1 MYSRVHIHPHAIPL
15 SSSSYLIA
23 LATLLFQN
31 LQHLSLLLLWDCATL
46 QGVTHR
52 VDPVKKEC
60 FAAMYPD
67 HVLQESDV
75 ADVQHVP
82 ERDHR
87 TSPRRYPRRY
97 RICVLLVLTLFGL
110 HLLAAGSGAGTGESL
125 SVQRATSGQ
134 VGLVVETGLP
144 LEVGMGAGST
154 SDGSANAN
162 TPAAVCINPLDAT
175 CWLQNAAQ
183 WMAQQVMG
191 ALQPVIGAIMHNP
204 LNILTQT
211 PPADTYQNPTVIT
224 WWQSFLAVVDL
235 ALASLIVIGGYN
247 VVVGRHLGLPHSELA
262 EFLPRLLLAFGA
274 AHFSLFFLGLFIDLE
289 NALNVVALNL
299 AGTSMLTNIIT
310 ALFQGNLAAE
320 GLLVWVLTF
329 VLGVMAILL
338 GAQMAVR
345 LALLWVLLVL
355 SGPGLACF
363 ALPQT
368 MGYGRMWLSLTA
380 TTVLV
385 QFFQVVTLALGGM
398 LVTSL
403 GASNLFGVGGTLA
416 NLLVCVALIYLVL
429 RIPGIVHRF
438 ALRPMMDASRAAAGA
453 ATEAVGMVAEVAPRL
468 LALL

>member
-1 MYSRVHIHPHAIPL
+1 
-15 SSSSYLIA
+15 
-23 LATLLFQN
+23 
-31 LQHLSLLLLWDCATL
+31 
-46 QGVTHR
+46 
-52 VDPVKKEC
+52 
-60 FAAMYPD
+60 MYPEHFTD
-67 HVLQESDV
+67 
-75 ADVQHVP
+75 
-82 ERDHR
+82 ERSMSEDLHAPKHNR
-87 TSPRRYPRRY
+87 HASPRRLPWCY
-97 RICVLLVLTLFGL
+97 RICILLVLTLFGL
-110 HLLAAGSGAGTGESL
+110 HLLAAGSGAGSGENL
-125 SVQRATSGQ
+125 SVQRTASGQ
-134 VGLVVETGLP
+134 TGLVVGSGLP
-144 LEVGMGAGST
+144 HEVGLGAGAS
-154 SDGSANAN
+154 SDGRTSANV
-162 TPAAVCINPLDAT
+162 PAAVCLNPLDAT

-183 WMAQQVMG
+183 WMAQQLMG
-191 ALQPVIGAIMHNP
+191 ALQPVIGVIMHNP

-211 PPADTYQNPTVIT
+211 PPADTYQNPVVIT
-224 WWQSFLAVVDL
+224 WWNAFLAVVDL

-262 EFLPRLLLAFGA
+262 EFLPRLLLAYGA

-289 NALNVVALNL
+289 NALNLVALNL
-299 AGTSMLTNIIT
+299 AGTSMLTSIIS

-320 GLLVWVLTF
+320 GLLVWVLGF

-355 SGPGLACF
+355 AGPGLACF

-368 MGYGRMWLSLTA
+368 MGFGRMWLSLTA

-398 LVTSL
+398 LLTSL
-403 GASNLFGVGGTLA
+403 GASNVFGVGGTLA
-416 NLLVCVALIYLVL
+416 TLLVCVALLYLVL

-453 ATEAVGMVAEVAPRL
+453 AEGAVAMVADVAPRL

>member
-1 MYSRVHIHPHAIPL
+1 
-15 SSSSYLIA
+15 
-23 LATLLFQN
+23 
-31 LQHLSLLLLWDCATL
+31 
-46 QGVTHR
+46 
-52 VDPVKKEC
+52 
-60 FAAMYPD
+60 MYPD
-67 HVLQESDV
+67 QVLQESDV
-75 ADVQHVP
+75 ADVQHMP
-82 ERDHR
+82 ERDQR
-87 TSPRRYPRRY
+87 TSPRRFPRHY
-97 RICVLLVLTLFGL
+97 RICILLVLTLFGL
-110 HLLAAGSGAGTGESL
+110 HLLAAGSGAGSGEHFSGQKTASGHTG
-125 SVQRATSGQ
+125 SVSRNGTPLQVGLGAGATSG
-134 VGLVVETGLP
+134 
-144 LEVGMGAGST
+144 GMT
-154 SDGSANAN
+154 NANA
-162 TPAAVCINPLDAT
+162 PAATCLNPLDAT

-211 PPADTYQNPTVIT
+211 PPADTYQNPTVNT

-247 VVVGRHLGLPHSELA
+247 VVVGRHLGLPHSELV

-299 AGTSMLTNIIT
+299 AGTSMLTNIIS
-310 ALFQGNLAAE
+310 ALFQGNLVAE
-320 GLLVWVLTF
+320 GLLVWVLMF

-338 GAQMAVR
+338 GAQMAIR

-380 TTVLV
+380 TTVMV

-403 GASNLFGVGGTLA
+403 GASNVFGVGGTLA
-416 NLLVCVALIYLVL
+416 TLLVCVALLYLVL

-453 ATEAVGMVAEVAPRL
+453 VTGTVGVVADVAPRL

>member
-1 MYSRVHIHPHAIPL
+1 
-15 SSSSYLIA
+15 
-23 LATLLFQN
+23 
-31 LQHLSLLLLWDCATL
+31 
-46 QGVTHR
+46 
-52 VDPVKKEC
+52 
-60 FAAMYPD
+60 MYPD

-75 ADVQHVP
+75 VDVHHEP
-82 ERDHR
+82 ERDQR
-87 TSPRRYPRRY
+87 TSPRRFPRHY
-97 RICVLLVLTLFGL
+97 RFCVLLVLTLFGL
-110 HLLAAGSGAGTGESL
+110 HLLAAGSGAGSGESL
-125 SVQRATSGQ
+125 SRQRIASSQT
-134 VGLVVETGLP
+134 GLVIGHSMP
-144 LEVGMGAGST
+144 LEIGMGSGAANDGST
-154 SDGSANAN
+154 NANA
-162 TPAAVCINPLDAT
+162 PVAVCLNPLDAT

-183 WMAQQVMG
+183 WMAQQLMG

-211 PPADTYQNPTVIT
+211 PPADTYQNPTVST
-224 WWQSFLAVVDL
+224 WWQSFLAMVDL

-247 VVVGRHLGLPHSELA
+247 VMVGRHLGLPHSELA

-289 NALNVVALNL
+289 NALNLVALNL
-299 AGTSMLTNIIT
+299 AGTSMLTSIIT

-320 GLLVWVLTF
+320 GLLVWVLGF
-329 VLGVMAILL
+329 VLGVMAVLL

-368 MGYGRMWLSLTA
+368 IGYGRMWLSLTA
-380 TTVLV
+380 TTVMV

-403 GASNLFGVGGTLA
+403 GASNVFGVGGTLA
-416 NLLVCVALIYLVL
+416 TLLVCVALLYLVL

-453 ATEAVGMVAEVAPRL
+453 AEGAVGVVADVAPRL

>member
-1 MYSRVHIHPHAIPL
+1 MYSDHI
-15 SSSSYLIA
+15 
-23 LATLLFQN
+23 
-31 LQHLSLLLLWDCATL
+31 
-46 QGVTHR
+46 
-52 VDPVKKEC
+52 
-60 FAAMYPD
+60 
-67 HVLQESDV
+67 LQESDI
-75 ADVQHVP
+75 ADAQHVP
-82 ERDHR
+82 ERDQP
-87 TSPRRYPRRY
+87 TSPRWFPRRY
-97 RICVLLVLTLFGL
+97 RICVLLVLTLFGM
-110 HLLAAGSGAGTGESL
+110 HLLAAGSDSGESL
-125 SVQRATSGQ
+125 SVQSTASSQ
-134 VGLVVETGLP
+134 VGLVVGPDLP
-144 LEVGMGAGST
+144 LGVGLGAGAA
-154 SDGSANAN
+154 SDRMANAN
-162 TPAAVCINPLDAT
+162 VPAAVCLNPLDAT

-183 WMAQQVMG
+183 WMAQQLMG
-191 ALQPVIGAIMHNP
+191 ALQPVIAAIMRNP

-211 PPADTYQNPTVIT
+211 PPVDTYQNPTVTT

-262 EFLPRLLLAFGA
+262 EFLPRLLLAYGA

-289 NALNVVALNL
+289 NALNMVALNL
-299 AGTSMLTNIIT
+299 AGTSMLTNIIS

-320 GLLVWVLTF
+320 GLLVWVLGF

-355 SGPGLACF
+355 SGPGLVCF

-368 MGYGRMWLSLTA
+368 IGFGRMWLSLTA

-398 LVTSL
+398 LLTSL
-403 GASNLFGVGGTLA
+403 GATNVFGVGGTLA
-416 NLLVCVALIYLVL
+416 TLLVCVALLYLVL

-453 ATEAVGMVAEVAPRL
+453 AEGAVGMVADVAPRL

>member
-1 MYSRVHIHPHAIPL
+1 
-15 SSSSYLIA
+15 
-23 LATLLFQN
+23 
-31 LQHLSLLLLWDCATL
+31 
-46 QGVTHR
+46 
-52 VDPVKKEC
+52 
-60 FAAMYPD
+60 MYPEHFSGERIMAKD
-67 HVLQESDV
+67 P
-75 ADVQHVP
+75 HVP
-82 ERDHR
+82 KRNRR
-87 TSPRRYPRRY
+87 TSSHRLPWCY
-97 RICVLLVLTLFGL
+97 RVCMLLILTLFGL
-110 HLLAAGSGAGTGESL
+110 HLLAAGSGAGSGESL
-125 SVQRATSGQ
+125 SGQQSASGHA
-134 VGLVVETGLP
+134 GLVFGNGFP
-144 LEVGMGAGST
+144 LEVGLGAGAT
-154 SDGSANAN
+154 SGGMTNAN
-162 TPAAVCINPLDAT
+162 TPMASCLNPLDAT

-211 PPADTYQNPTVIT
+211 PPADTYQNPVVIT
-224 WWQSFLAVVDL
+224 WWNAFLSVIDL

-262 EFLPRLLLAFGA
+262 EFLPRLLLAYGA

-299 AGTSMLTNIIT
+299 AGTSMLTNIIN
-310 ALFQGNLAAE
+310 ALFQGNFATE
-320 GLLVWVLTF
+320 SLLVWVLGF

-355 SGPGLACF
+355 AGPGLACF

-368 MGYGRMWLSLTA
+368 IGYGRMWLSLTA

-403 GASNLFGVGGTLA
+403 GASNVFGVGGTLA
-416 NLLVCVALIYLVL
+416 TLLVCVALLYLVL

-438 ALRPMMDASRAAAGA
+438 ALRPMMDASRAVAGA
-453 ATEAVGMVAEVAPRL
+453 AEGAAGVVADVAPRL

>member
-1 MYSRVHIHPHAIPL
+1 
-15 SSSSYLIA
+15 
-23 LATLLFQN
+23 
-31 LQHLSLLLLWDCATL
+31 
-46 QGVTHR
+46 
-52 VDPVKKEC
+52 
-60 FAAMYPD
+60 
-67 HVLQESDV
+67 
-75 ADVQHVP
+75 
-82 ERDHR
+82 
-87 TSPRRYPRRY
+87 
-97 RICVLLVLTLFGL
+97 
-110 HLLAAGSGAGTGESL
+110 
-125 SVQRATSGQ
+125 
-134 VGLVVETGLP
+134 
-144 LEVGMGAGST
+144 
-154 SDGSANAN
+154 
-162 TPAAVCINPLDAT
+162 
-175 CWLQNAAQ
+175 
-183 WMAQQVMG
+183 MG

-289 NALNVVALNL
+289 NALNLVALNL
-299 AGTSMLTNIIT
+299 AGTSMLTNIVS
-310 ALFQGNLAAE
+310 ALFQGNLATE
-320 GLLVWVLTF
+320 GLLVWVLMF

-338 GAQMAVR
+338 GAQMAIR

-380 TTVLV
+380 TTVMV

-403 GASNLFGVGGTLA
+403 GASNIFGIGGTLA
-416 NLLVCVALIYLVL
+416 TLLVCVALLYLVL
-429 RIPGIVHRF
+429 RIPGIQNLDHP
-438 ALRPMMDASRAAAGA
+438 AWHSRQSCLWW
-453 ATEAVGMVAEVAPRL
+453 THQLSRL
-468 LALL
+468 LLHLVQDSWEHLSTRYANFPAGGDPLRTAGVSRLLCLGERHLPVREFRPWGVLPGLSHAAHCQCVRLMGGVCDAAWLEGDSLGICSS

>member
-1 MYSRVHIHPHAIPL
+1 
-15 SSSSYLIA
+15 
-23 LATLLFQN
+23 
-31 LQHLSLLLLWDCATL
+31 
-46 QGVTHR
+46 
-52 VDPVKKEC
+52 
-60 FAAMYPD
+60 MYPD

-75 ADVQHVP
+75 ADVHYVP
-82 ERDHR
+82 ERDQR
-87 TSPRRYPRRY
+87 YSLRRFPRRY
-97 RICVLLVLTLFGL
+97 RICVLLILTLFGL
-110 HLLAAGSGAGTGESL
+110 HLLAAGSGVGSGEHFTGQQTESGHTGL
-125 SVQRATSGQ
+125 VSGRGLPLQ
-134 VGLVVETGLP
+134 VGL
-144 LEVGMGAGST
+144 GAGAAP
-154 SDGSANAN
+154 GGMANAN
-162 TPAAVCINPLDAT
+162 APAAVCLNPLDVT

-183 WMAQQVMG
+183 WMAQQLMG
-191 ALQPVIGAIMHNP
+191 ALQPVIGAIIHNP

-211 PPADTYQNPTVIT
+211 PPADTYQNPVVTT

-329 VLGVMAILL
+329 ILGVMAILL

-368 MGYGRMWLSLTA
+368 IGYGRMWLSLTA

-403 GASNLFGVGGTLA
+403 GATNVFGVGGTLA
-416 NLLVCVALIYLVL
+416 TLLVCVALLYLVL

-453 ATEAVGMVAEVAPRL
+453 ATGAVGVVADVAPRL

>member
-1 MYSRVHIHPHAIPL
+1 MYPEHFSGERVVAEDPHAPKR
-15 SSSSYLIA
+15 
-23 LATLLFQN
+23 N
-31 LQHLSLLLLWDCATL
+31 
-46 QGVTHR
+46 R
-52 VDPVKKEC
+52 
-60 FAAMYPD
+60 
-67 HVLQESDV
+67 
-75 ADVQHVP
+75 
-82 ERDHR
+82 R
-87 TSPRRYPRRY
+87 TSSHRLPWCY
-97 RICVLLVLTLFGL
+97 RICILLILTLFGL
-110 HLLAAGSGAGTGESL
+110 HLLAAGSGAGSGEHF
-125 SVQRATSGQ
+125 SVQQTASGQ
-134 VGLVVETGLP
+134 TGQCFQERHFAP
-144 LEVGMGAGST
+144 GRPGSR
-154 SDGSANAN
+154 SHRRWNSKRNA
-162 TPAAVCINPLDAT
+162 PAAVCLNPFDAT

-368 MGYGRMWLSLTA
+368 IGYGRMWLSLTA

-403 GASNLFGVGGTLA
+403 GASNVFGVGGTLA
-416 NLLVCVALIYLVL
+416 TLLVCVALLYLVL

-438 ALRPMMDASRAAAGA
+438 ALRPMMDASRAVAGA
-453 ATEAVGMVAEVAPRL
+453 AEGAVGVVADVAPRL

>member
-1 MYSRVHIHPHAIPL
+1 
-15 SSSSYLIA
+15 
-23 LATLLFQN
+23 
-31 LQHLSLLLLWDCATL
+31 
-46 QGVTHR
+46 
-52 VDPVKKEC
+52 
-60 FAAMYPD
+60 MYPN

-75 ADVQHVP
+75 ADVQHEP
-82 ERDHR
+82 ERDQR
-87 TSPRRYPRRY
+87 MSPRRFPRRY
-97 RICVLLVLTLFGL
+97 RICVVFVLTLFGL
-110 HLLAAGSGAGTGESL
+110 HLLAAGSGAGSGESL
-125 SVQRATSGQ
+125 SGQQSASGNA
-134 VGLVVETGLP
+134 GLVSGNGFP
-144 LEVGMGAGST
+144 LEVGLGAGST
-154 SDGSANAN
+154 SGGMTNAN
-162 TPAAVCINPLDAT
+162 VPAAVCLNPLDAT

-183 WMAQQVMG
+183 WMAQQLMG

-211 PPADTYQNPTVIT
+211 PPADTYQNPVVNT
-224 WWQSFLAVVDL
+224 WWNAFLAVVDL

-274 AHFSLFFLGLFIDLE
+274 AHFSLYFLGLFIDLE

-368 MGYGRMWLSLTA
+368 MGFGRMWLSLTA

-398 LVTSL
+398 LLTSL
-403 GASNLFGVGGTLA
+403 GASNVFGVGGTLA
-416 NLLVCVALIYLVL
+416 TLLVCVTLLYLVL

-453 ATEAVGMVAEVAPRL
+453 AEGAAGVVADIAPRL

>member
-1 MYSRVHIHPHAIPL
+1 
-15 SSSSYLIA
+15 
-23 LATLLFQN
+23 
-31 LQHLSLLLLWDCATL
+31 
-46 QGVTHR
+46 
-52 VDPVKKEC
+52 
-60 FAAMYPD
+60 MYPEHAECK
-67 HVLQESDV
+67 HVIVEE
-75 ADVQHVP
+75 QHIP
-82 ERDHR
+82 GPNRR
-87 TSPRRYPRRY
+87 TSPRRYLLCY
-97 RICVLLVLTLFGL
+97 RISFLLVLMLFGL
-110 HLLAAGSGAGTGESL
+110 HLFAAGSNTGSEVALMGQRNASSRTDLVSGNGSLSQIGLGAGANIG
-125 SVQRATSGQ
+125 
-134 VGLVVETGLP
+134 
-144 LEVGMGAGST
+144 GMT
-154 SDGSANAN
+154 NASI
-162 TPAAVCINPLDAT
+162 PVAVCLNPLDAT

-191 ALQPVIGAIMHNP
+191 ALQPLIGAIMHNP

-211 PPADTYQNPTVIT
+211 PPVDTYQNPTVIT
-224 WWQSFLAVVDL
+224 WWQSFLGVVDL

-274 AHFSLFFLGLFIDLE
+274 AHFSLFFLGMFIDLE
-289 NALNVVALNL
+289 NALNLLALNL

-310 ALFQGNLAAE
+310 ALLQGNLATE
-320 GLLVWVLTF
+320 GLLVWVLMF

-338 GAQMAVR
+338 GAQMAIR

-398 LVTSL
+398 LITSL
-403 GASNLFGVGGTLA
+403 GASNIFGVGGTLA
-416 NLLVCVALIYLVL
+416 TLLVCVALLYLVP

-438 ALRPMMDASRAAAGA
+438 ALRPMMDASREVAGA
-453 ATEAVGMVAEVAPRL
+453 ATGAAGVVAEVAPRL

>member
-1 MYSRVHIHPHAIPL
+1 MYREHFSGERVMAEDPHAPKRNRRI
-15 SSSSYLIA
+15 SSYRLP
-23 LATLLFQN
+23 
-31 LQHLSLLLLWDCATL
+31 WC
-46 QGVTHR
+46 
-52 VDPVKKEC
+52 
-60 FAAMYPD
+60 
-67 HVLQESDV
+67 
-75 ADVQHVP
+75 
-82 ERDHR
+82 
-87 TSPRRYPRRY
+87 Y
-97 RICVLLVLTLFGL
+97 RICVLLILTLFGL
-110 HLLAAGSGAGTGESL
+110 HLLAAGSGAGSGESL
-125 SVQRATSGQ
+125 SGQQTASSQTGLVSGHDFPLQ
-134 VGLVVETGLP
+134 VGL
-144 LEVGMGAGST
+144 GAGAT
-154 SDGSANAN
+154 SSGTTNANA
-162 TPAAVCINPLDAT
+162 PAAVCLNPLDAT

-211 PPADTYQNPTVIT
+211 PPTDTYQNPVVIT

-299 AGTSMLTNIIT
+299 AGTSILTNIIS

-320 GLLVWVLTF
+320 GLLVWVLGF

-363 ALPQT
+363 ALPQSI
-368 MGYGRMWLSLTA
+368 GYGRMWLSLTA

-403 GASNLFGVGGTLA
+403 GASNVFGVGGTLA
-416 NLLVCVALIYLVL
+416 TLLVCVALLYLVL

-438 ALRPMMDASRAAAGA
+438 ALRPMMDASRAVAGA
-453 ATEAVGMVAEVAPRL
+453 AEGAVGVVADVAPRL

>member
-1 MYSRVHIHPHAIPL
+1 
-15 SSSSYLIA
+15 
-23 LATLLFQN
+23 
-31 LQHLSLLLLWDCATL
+31 
-46 QGVTHR
+46 
-52 VDPVKKEC
+52 
-60 FAAMYPD
+60 MYPD
-67 HVLQESDV
+67 HFMGGRALTEEQYAPGRNQRSL
-75 ADVQHVP
+75 
-82 ERDHR
+82 
-87 TSPRRYPRRY
+87 PRRFPRCY
-97 RICVLLVLTLFGL
+97 RICVLLVLALFGL
-110 HLLAAGSGAGTGESL
+110 HLLAAGSGSGSGESL
-125 SVQRATSGQ
+125 PVQYTASGHTAI
-134 VGLVVETGLP
+134 VSRNGTP
-144 LEVGMGAGST
+144 LQVGMGAGAASDVST
-154 SDGSANAN
+154 NA
-162 TPAAVCINPLDAT
+162 TAPAAVCLNPLDAT

-224 WWQSFLAVVDL
+224 WWNAFLAVVDL

-262 EFLPRLLLAFGA
+262 EFLPRLLLAYGA
-274 AHFSLFFLGLFIDLE
+274 AHFSLIFLGLFIDLE
-289 NALNVVALNL
+289 NALNLVALNL
-299 AGTSMLTNIIT
+299 AATSMLTSIIS

-320 GLLVWVLTF
+320 GLLVWVLGF

-345 LALLWVLLVL
+345 LALIWVLLVL
-355 SGPGLACF
+355 AGPGLACF

-368 MGYGRMWLSLTA
+368 IGYGRMWLSLTA

-398 LVTSL
+398 LLTSL
-403 GASNLFGVGGTLA
+403 GATNVFGVGGTLA
-416 NLLVCVALIYLVL
+416 TLLVCVALLYLVL

-438 ALRPMMDASRAAAGA
+438 ALRPMMDASRAAAGG
-453 ATEAVGMVAEVAPRL
+453 ATGAVGVVADVAPRL

>member
-1 MYSRVHIHPHAIPL
+1 M
-15 SSSSYLIA
+15 
-23 LATLLFQN
+23 
-31 LQHLSLLLLWDCATL
+31 
-46 QGVTHR
+46 
-52 VDPVKKEC
+52 
-60 FAAMYPD
+60 
-67 HVLQESDV
+67 
-75 ADVQHVP
+75 
-82 ERDHR
+82 
-87 TSPRRYPRRY
+87 
-97 RICVLLVLTLFGL
+97 LLVLTLFGL
-110 HLLAAGSGAGTGESL
+110 HLLATGSGAAKGNTFSIQRVVSSRASVHTDLAAVPSAFPAVGSGAG
-125 SVQRATSGQ
+125 A
-134 VGLVVETGLP
+134 
-144 LEVGMGAGST
+144 T

-162 TPAAVCINPLDAT
+162 APAAVCLNPLDAT

-211 PPADTYQNPTVIT
+211 PPADTYQNPVVIT
-224 WWQSFLAVVDL
+224 WWNAFLAVVDL

-262 EFLPRLLLAFGA
+262 EFLPRLLLAYGA

-289 NALNVVALNL
+289 NALNSVALNL
-299 AGTSMLTNIIT
+299 AGTSMLTNIIS
-310 ALFQGNLAAE
+310 ALFQGNLATE
-320 GLLVWVLTF
+320 GLLVWVLGF

-355 SGPGLACF
+355 AGPGLACF

-368 MGYGRMWLSLTA
+368 IGYGRMWLSLTA

-385 QFFQVVTLALGGM
+385 QFFQVVTLSLGGM

-403 GASNLFGVGGTLA
+403 GASNVFGVGGTLA
-416 NLLVCVALIYLVL
+416 TLLVCVALLYLVL

-438 ALRPMMDASRAAAGA
+438 ALRPMMDASRAVAGA
-453 ATEAVGMVAEVAPRL
+453 AEGAAGVVADVAPRL